1 MSARLG
7 SDLAPF
13 ARGTLISGGSEQG
26 DVFCRLRETAPAFLI
41 PAAWGVVTAAHVGA
55 VSTRPVFV
63 MHGVMCV
70 SLIAFAAASWREMD
84 AGVLRTWRAVI
95 VAGTPFAFAGLA
107 GFLVPVGSRA
117 LFVAALAGWI
127 LVPAAGFL
135 ATARQVRAGVGVYVG
150 GAGLCVLGAA
160 LYAIG
165 TVVGPTAAVT
175 AGLVSVGIGQTAG
188 ILDAVL
194 RY

>member
-1 MSARLG
+1 MFR
-7 SDLAPF
+7 
-13 ARGTLISGGSEQG
+13 
-26 DVFCRLRETAPAFLI
+26 RLRETAPAFLI

-70 SLIAFAAASWREMD
+70 SLVAFAAASWREMD
-84 AGVLRTWRAVI
+84 AGVLRTWRTVI

-107 GFLVPVGSRA
+107 GFVVAVGSRA
-117 LFVAALAGWI
+117 LFVAALVGWI

-150 GAGLCVLGAA
+150 GAVLCVLGVS

-165 TVVGPTAAVT
+165 TVLGPSTVAT
-175 AGLVSVGIGQTAG
+175 AGLVSVAIGQTAG